1 MQKDTPGSSTED
13 AGSSEADVIALN
25 DRQYRLWAEMLENK
39 TGVRIAAH
47 RGDFVK
53 RQIVCRVNELGFS
66 DVEDYFREVSELK
79 RAFRLRPGDHRIE
92 IRHDGY
98 HSMYYELSVGAGTRH
113 TLQVDLAKRL
123 P

>member
-1 MQKDTPGSSTED
+1 M
-13 AGSSEADVIALN
+13 ARLAL
-25 DRQYRLWAEMLENK
+25 QF
-39 TGVRIAAH
+39 G
-47 RGDFVK
+47 
-53 RQIVCRVNELGFS
+53 IVVGLGFAS
-66 DVEDYFREVSELK
+66 ASGLACGGTAPVAKQDVRAIVSLQCDVDDAEVWVDGRYFREVSELK